1 MPKFRLEYLFTLY
14 LQKKISP
21 DENREL
27 MQLIADSDN
36 EDQIMNIIEDFTEYP
51 SHDNVLSQELSDKV
65 LNNVLPNRNKEEVK
79 VKHTKRSLF
88 RMQVAAAWLIVISLL
103 GIWFKITHD
112 KKNVTAPLSTHQVV
126 QIHPGG
132 NKAFLTLDDGTVIN
146 LNEME
151 HEAAPSDSNITV
163 EKNDGI
169 LIYKNTTG
177 KRSNAKYNK
186 LTTPRGGQFRVLL
199 PDGTKVWLNA
209 ASSIR
214 YPLAFSEKERVV
226 ELTGEAF
233 FKVQKLY
240 KKNKTGRVPFK
251 INVTS
256 SSGDHA
262 AIQVLGTS
270 FNVSAYENE
279 NMFKISLKHGTVKVE
294 KGNKIQLIKPGEEA
308 EVYNNNHINLV
319 KNADIEQAT
328 AWKDGAFLFE
338 NEDIRSIMKQVG
350 RWYDVDVIYMGQYP
364 AARFDGKISRNADIS
379 EMLKILKLSGVQ
391 FTVTGKTILIQ

>member
-1 MPKFRLEYLFTLY
+1 M
-14 LQKKISP
+14 QKKISP
-21 DENREL
+21 DEHREL
-27 MQLIADSDN
+27 MQLIADSGN
-36 EDQIMNIIEDFTEYP
+36 EDQIMDIIEDFAEYP
-51 SHDNVLSQELSDKV
+51 SNDNVLSQELSDKI
-65 LNNVLPNRNKEEVK
+65 LNSILPNRNKETVTI
-79 VKHTKRSLF
+79 KHKKRSRF
-88 RMQVAAAWLIVISLL
+88 VMQVAAACLIVISLL
-103 GIWFKITHD
+103 GIWFKINHHQ
-112 KKNVTAPLSTHQVV
+112 NATAPLNNHQVV

-151 HEAAPSDSNITV
+151 YGAAPSDSNITV
-163 EKNDGI
+163 EKNNGI
-169 LIYKNTTG
+169 LIYKNITS
-177 KRSNAKYNK
+177 RESNAKYNK
-186 LTTPRGGQFRVLL
+186 LTTPRGGQFQVLL

-214 YPLAFSEKERVV
+214 YPVAFSAKERVV

-233 FKVQKLY
+233 FKVKKLY
-240 KKNKTGRVPFK
+240 KKDKTGRIPFK

-256 SSGDHA
+256 SSGDNA
-262 AIQVLGTS
+262 VIQVLGTS

-279 NMFKISLKHGTVKVE
+279 NMFKISLKHGSVKVE
-294 KGNKIQLIKPGEEA
+294 KGNKTQLLNPGEEA
-308 EVYNNNHINLV
+308 EVYTDNHINLV

-328 AWKDGAFLFE
+328 AWKNGTFLFE

-391 FTVTGKTILIQ
+391 FTVTDKTILVQ